1 MNNTLHSDYSMNE
14 YTATK
19 ILECLDNN
27 QSVSNYILENYIVSS
42 CSLLKNEHEF
52 GPKSKE
58 LSIFLDGMF
67 VCNDVSDNPAFS
79 LGAVHGALYF
89 YKVWREQNELY

>member
-1 MNNTLHSDYSMNE
+1 MNE

-19 ILECLDNN
+19 ILECLDSN
-27 QSVSNYILENYIVSS
+27 QSVPNYILENYIVSS
-42 CSLLKNEHEF
+42 CSLLDHEY

-58 LSIFLDGMF
+58 LSMFLDAVF
-67 VCNDVSDNPAFS
+67 ACTNASEKPAFS

-89 YKVWREQNELY
+89 YKVWREHNELH